1 MSAIPV
7 NHTKT
12 VDDTWDGGAN
22 VKNLLADKTEAYYRK
37 MFAWQ
42 DPAADAATKSAYKF
56 PHHMVDDSGDIGA
69 ANVKACQS
77 IIAILNGGMGG
88 ADIPDKDRQGVYNH
102 AAAHLKDA
110 GEEPAELK
118 SANPNVERRAVNVEL
133 RAEMVDNKPV
143 IEGVAAVY
151 NQETVIGGFFRETI
165 LPGSFMDVL
174 SRNPDVIAANNH
186 DWSQVLG
193 RTANGTL
200 RLSDA
205 PDGLHYSV
213 DVNPDD
219 QEAMN
224 LYAKV
229 KRGDIK
235 QSSFA
240 FIVGED
246 RWLQPEDKNILPLRT
261 IVTYGELID
270 VSPVTFPAYPQTS
283 AAVRSKLNELQSQT
297 LEILPA
303 SGGEGDPDPEA
314 QAARSQVQAH
324 MANRRRMLDLADLF

>member
-1 MSAIPV
+1 MSAIAV
-7 NHTKT
+7 HHTKT
-12 VDDTWDGGAN
+12 IDEPWDGGAN
-22 VKNLLADKTEAYYRK
+22 VKNLLADKTEAYYRQ

-42 DPAADAATKSAYKF
+42 DPEADAKTKSAYKF
-56 PHHMVDDSGDIGA
+56 PHHMVDSSGDIGA

-118 SANPNVERRAVNVEL
+118 SSNPNIERRCVGVQL
-133 RAEMVDNKPV
+133 RAGMVDNKPV

-151 NQETVIGGFFRETI
+151 NQETTIGGMFRETI
-165 LPGSFMDVL
+165 LPGSFTEVL
-174 SRNPDVIAANNH
+174 SKSPDVIAANNH
-186 DWSQVLG
+186 DWTQVLG
-193 RTANGTL
+193 RTVNGTL
-200 RLSDA
+200 RLTDASD
-205 PDGLHYSV
+205 GMHYAV

-229 KRGDIK
+229 QRGDIN

-240 FIVGED
+240 FMVGED

-261 IVTYGELID
+261 IVTFNELID

-283 AAVRSKLNELQSQT
+283 AAVRSKLNELSATQAVQQQT
-297 LEILPA
+297 PEIQADLEA
-303 SGGEGDPDPEA
+303 K
-314 QAARSQVQAH
+314 AARDQVRAH
-324 MANRRRMLDLADLF
+324 MANRRRMLDLAELF